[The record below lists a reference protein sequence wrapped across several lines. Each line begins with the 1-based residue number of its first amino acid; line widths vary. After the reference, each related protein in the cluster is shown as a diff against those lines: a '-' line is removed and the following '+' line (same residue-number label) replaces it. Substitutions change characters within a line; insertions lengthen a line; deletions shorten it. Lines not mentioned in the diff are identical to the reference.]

1 MKRKKADTASFY
13 RASGK
18 KSAQAQNEDGMEK
31 EQAESEDEELSH
43 QNCIG
48 GKNCTAYVIRIRKF
62 QLCLATDDRVERCLA
77 TPDHIER

>member
-1 MKRKKADTASFY
+1 MKRKKSDTASFY

-48 GKNCTAYVIRIRKF
+48 GKNCTAYVIR
-62 QLCLATDDRVERCLA
+62 VETYVFTLYLYC
-77 TPDHIER
+77 IEFS